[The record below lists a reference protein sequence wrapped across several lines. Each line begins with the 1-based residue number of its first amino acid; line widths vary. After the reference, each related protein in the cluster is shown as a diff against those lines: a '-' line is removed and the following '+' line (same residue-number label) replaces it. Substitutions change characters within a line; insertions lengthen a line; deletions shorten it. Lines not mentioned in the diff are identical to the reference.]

1 MQTTLLGVA
10 IAFIVALVA
19 ALIGPHF
26 IDWNQFRP
34 QFEAAAARIVG
45 APVRVHGD
53 MRATLLPT
61 PSLKLQNVEIGGGEL
76 GRASAERLG
85 VEFNLGALMRGEWRA
100 TELTINGSTLDFGL
114 DWRGRIAW
122 PAGMGGIDL
131 SALAIDRLNVTGRV
145 ALHDGASRTTLELE
159 DIAFAGD
166 VRALAGALR
175 GEGNASIDGVRYP
188 FRISS
193 NPAGNGEGM
202 RLRLVVASSAGALNA
217 DLDGVLRF
225 AASVPQFDG
234 ALTLERPAAK
244 AAAADVRPWRIAT
257 KVKADP
263 AAARF
268 EQVELGY
275 GPDDAALK
283 FAGHADMRFGASPQL
298 NATLAGR
305 QLNADRLLAR
315 GDGDVADVLPA
326 LQRFVAALPSAPLPV
341 NVAVSAEAVTLGG
354 RPVQEPS
361 VALRGDTAGWS
372 LDRLAGVL
380 PGATQVTIGDALLR
394 AGPESAFSGMVD
406 IAANDPDALITW
418 LRGRSDPAAARLT
431 QPLRASGRVSVDAS
445 RVAIEDLKASVEGD
459 SVSGRV
465 VLSGRD
471 SAQGAHLD
479 AALTAQR
486 LDLDA
491 AAAMIRGLAG
501 GPMRW
506 PAEARLS
513 LDIAHAIVAGQE
525 VRPITVRLDAG
536 RDAIRLERLTF
547 GAAGGV
553 AVEGSGAFDRRAKT
567 GTLAVDAKAASL
579 EQVAALLTP
588 LAPVFAERL
597 KQLPDAKAA
606 ARLKLTATL
615 EKDAA
620 QAGHS
625 AVRAALDIAAAPLNG
640 KVKTSALLPAGALD
654 VIDANIWRQSELSAE
669 ARLAATSSSP
679 LLTML
684 GLDGV
689 LASATGAAT
698 LEASANGA
706 PDKPLRVAARLA
718 GRGLDA
724 SATGT
729 AEPFAGHPAAALDV
743 TLRQGDLAPLLGVP
757 AAVTLSSRVALSSD
771 GAVLDDIDALIGGA
785 RLRGKLSWS
794 GSGVRALE
802 GDIGLD
808 ALNIPAVFAY
818 AFGERASDAP
828 LANLGRLQGWRGR
841 VAFAALRATLPG
853 GGELRPFKG
862 VVRADGQSL
871 TLDALSGGIGGGSVA
886 ADFDTRQTSEG
897 SLVNA
902 RMTLTNVDGAAL
914 RYRALAMPAGRI
926 SLQATL
932 ASRGRSARAMLG
944 ALSGSGAVT
953 LEDAAIKGLDPRAF
967 DVALRTGEGKQAVN
981 EDTLKAGVGE
991 ALAAGPLKAAKVEVP
1006 FNVKDGQLRAG
1017 PATLDGSGAQAIVSG
1032 GYDFNAD
1039 QIDIRVALASTT
1051 HGAAANRPDL
1061 SLFVHGTPDA
1071 PRAML
1076 DVSSLSS
1083 WLALRAIER
1092 ETQRLDAIERGDATA
1107 RAAPPQAPVS
1117 PAPPRPAEPS
1127 VAPATAPVR
1136 PEPPPRPRPTSSE
1149 THAAPPPPAAA
1160 PLPPPIEVRPAPN
1173 PSAAPRPRAP
1183 MVLTPPA
1190 AMPR

>member
-10 IAFIVALVA
+10 IAFIVALLA

-61 PSLKLQNVEIGGGEL
+61 PSLKLRNVEIGGGGEL

-122 PAGMGGIDL
+122 PAGMGGVDL

-175 GEGNASIDGVRYP
+175 GEGNATIDGVRYP

-202 RLRLVVASSAGALNA
+202 RLRLVVASGALNA

-234 ALTLERPAAK
+234 ALTLERPAAR
-244 AAAADVRPWRIAT
+244 APASDALPWRITT

-268 EQVELGY
+268 EQIELGY
-275 GPDDAALK
+275 GPDDVALK
-283 FAGHADMRFGASPQL
+283 LTGHADMRFGASPQL

-315 GDGDVADVLPA
+315 GDGDVAHVLPA

-361 VALRGDTAGWS
+361 VTLRGDTAGWS

-380 PGATQVTIGDALLR
+380 PGATQMTIRDALLR
-394 AGPESAFSGMVD
+394 TGPEGSFSGMVD
-406 IAANDPDALITW
+406 IAASDPDALITW
-418 LRGRSDPAAARLT
+418 LRGRSDPAAARFT
-431 QPLRASGRVSVDAS
+431 QPLRASGRVGVDAS

-479 AALTAQR
+479 AALTAPR

-491 AAAMIRGLAG
+491 AATMIRAVAG
-501 GPMRW
+501 EHIPW
-506 PAEARLS
+506 PAEAKLS

-553 AVEGSGAFDRRAKT
+553 AVEGSGAFDRQAST
-567 GTLAVDAKAASL
+567 GKFALDARAASL
-579 EQVAALLTP
+579 EQAAALLTP
-588 LAPVFAERL
+588 LAPVVAERL
-597 KQLPDAKAA
+597 KQLPEAKAP
-606 ARLKLTATL
+606 ARFKLTAAL

-620 QAGHS
+620 QAGRS

-640 KVKTSALLPAGALD
+640 TVKTSALLPAGALQS
-654 VIDANIWRQSELSAE
+654 IDTRIWRQSELSAE
-669 ARLAATSSSP
+669 ARLAATSSAS
-679 LLTML
+679 LLTLL

-689 LASATGAAT
+689 IASTTGAAT
-698 LEASANGA
+698 LEASANGVS
-706 PDKPLRVAARLA
+706 DKPLRVVARLA

-729 AEPFAGHPAAALDV
+729 AEPFAGHPAAALSV
-743 TLRQGDLAPLLGVP
+743 TLRQADLAPLFGVP
-757 AAVTLSSRVALSSD
+757 AAVTLSSRMALTD
-771 GAVLDDIDALIGGA
+771 NGVGLDDIDALIGGA
-785 RLRGKLSWS
+785 RLRGKLSWR
-794 GSGVRALE
+794 GSGARALE

-828 LANLGRLQGWRGR
+828 LASLSRLQGWRGR

-886 ADFDTRQTSEG
+886 ADFDTRQTGEG

-902 RMTLTNVDGAAL
+902 RLSLADVDGAAL
-914 RYRALAMPAGRI
+914 RYRALAMPAGRV

-953 LEDAAIKGLDPRAF
+953 LENAAIKGLDPRAF
-967 DVALRTGEGKQAVN
+967 DVALRAGEGKRAVN
-981 EDTLKAGVGE
+981 EDALKAGVSE
-991 ALAAGPLKAAKVEVP
+991 ALAAGALKAAKVEVP

-1017 PATLDGSGAQAIVSG
+1017 PATLDGSGAQAILSG

-1071 PRAML
+1071 PRTMV

-1092 ETQRLDAIERGDATA
+1092 ETQRLDAIERGDVSA
-1107 RAAPPQAPVS
+1107 RAVQPQAPAVS
-1117 PAPPRPAEPS
+1117 PVPPRPAEPS
-1127 VAPATAPVR
+1127 AAPVIAPAR
-1136 PEPPPRPRPTSSE
+1136 PAPPPRPHPASSE
-1149 THAAPPPPAAA
+1149 THAAPSPPAAA
-1160 PLPPPIEVRPAPN
+1160 PLPPPIEVRPPPN

-1183 MVLTPPA
+1183 IVLTPPVA
-1190 AMPR
+1190 APR